1 MNFVYM
7 TCNTGEITGPF
18 SYISRAVIWVNYF
31 LHFLV
36 WFLLWV
42 LFESAGG
49 NEVILVWQVT
59 LF

>member
-1 MNFVYM
+1 MHIPWRYLDKKQ
-7 TCNTGEITGPF
+7 
-18 SYISRAVIWVNYF
+18 F

-49 NEVILVWQVT
+49 IEVILVWHVT